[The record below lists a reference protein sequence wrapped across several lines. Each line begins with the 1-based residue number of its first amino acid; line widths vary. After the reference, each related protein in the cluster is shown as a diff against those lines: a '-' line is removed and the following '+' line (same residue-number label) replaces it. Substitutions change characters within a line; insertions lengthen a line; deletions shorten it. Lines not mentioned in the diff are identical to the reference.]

1 MINTIKSKHYSY
13 NTFDTVNTSGTVTA
27 LNVIKQNRNAR
38 HAPWSD
44 DGLDA
49 ALTPGGLS
57 IGSVLKAVNA
67 VKN

>member
-13 NTFDTVNTSGTVTA
+13 NSFDTVNTGGTVTA

-38 HAPWSD
+38 HVSLSD

-49 ALTPGGLS
+49 ALTPGGLN
-57 IGSVLKAVNA
+57 IGSVLQAMNA
-67 VKN
+67 LQN